1 MVQTY
6 TDPEIDALIGPTKI
20 QAMGGAYDAA
30 GRFDRQLAL
39 WSPPIQ
45 SADGD
50 ILPEKGLM
58 DARVRD
64 MRRNDAYVQSGEQ
77 LHKDGIVG
85 AMYLLN
91 AKPELRV
98 LGTDEKWAEE
108 FQAEVEAKFSLWA
121 ESPNNWPDAARINT
135 LTAMIRLAVG
145 VYVSTGEVLA
155 TAEWLREDTIAPYRT
170 AIQMVDLDR
179 LSNPWNR
186 MSDDYLR
193 GGVEYNKYGAP
204 VAYHIRTGHP
214 SDPMGLGSQGWD
226 WKRVAVRK
234 PWGRLQVIHILEQ
247 TRVDQSRGVS
257 EMVAALKEMKITKRF
272 RDVTLQNAVVNA
284 TYAAS
289 IESELPSETV
299 FQQIGGGN
307 IGEQITDYSA
317 AYLGAVAEY
326 IGDSKHMHLDGVKIP
341 HLFPG
346 TKLQLRP
353 AGKPGGVGD
362 SFEASLLRYIA
373 ANLGVSY
380 EQLSRDYS
388 GSNYSSIRA
397 AIAETGRFMASRKRM
412 VADRFASSVYRLWFE
427 EATNTGQLE
436 TMKGKPSIY
445 EGMNLDAYTACDWI
459 GASKGQID
467 ELKET
472 QAAVLRLKYGLSTR
486 EDELMRL
493 GKDWRKVFVQL
504 EREAKEMKK
513 RGIETPEQAEA
524 NMMNATTGAP
534 REKQASED
542 EGDSTTSN

>member
-1 MVQTY
+1 
-6 TDPEIDALIGPTKI
+6 L
-20 QAMGGAYDAA
+20 
-30 GRFDRQLAL
+30 
-39 WSPPIQ
+39 
-45 SADGD
+45 
-50 ILPEKGLM
+50 
-58 DARVRD
+58 
-64 MRRNDAYVQSGEQ
+64 
-77 LHKDGIVG
+77 
-85 AMYLLN
+85 
-91 AKPELRV
+91 
-98 LGTDEKWAEE
+98 
-108 FQAEVEAKFSLWA
+108 
-121 ESPNNWPDAARINT
+121 
-135 LTAMIRLAVG
+135 
-145 VYVSTGEVLA
+145 
-155 TAEWLREDTIAPYRT
+155 
-170 AIQMVDLDR
+170 
-179 LSNPWNR
+179 
-186 MSDDYLR
+186 
-193 GGVEYNKYGAP
+193 
-204 VAYHIRTGHP
+204 
-214 SDPMGLGSQGWD
+214 
-226 WKRVAVRK
+226 
-234 PWGRLQVIHILEQ
+234 
-247 TRVDQSRGVS
+247 
-257 EMVAALKEMKITKRF
+257 
-272 RDVTLQNAVVNA
+272 
-284 TYAAS
+284 
-289 IESELPSETV
+289 
-299 FQQIGGGN
+299 
-307 IGEQITDYSA
+307 
-317 AYLGAVAEY
+317 
-326 IGDSKHMHLDGVKIP
+326 HLDGVKIP

-427 EATNTGQLE
+427 EATNTGRLE
-436 TMKGKPSIY
+436 TMKGRPSIY
-445 EGMNLDAYTACDWI
+445 EDMNLDAYTACDWI

-542 EGDSTTSN
+542 EGDSSTSN